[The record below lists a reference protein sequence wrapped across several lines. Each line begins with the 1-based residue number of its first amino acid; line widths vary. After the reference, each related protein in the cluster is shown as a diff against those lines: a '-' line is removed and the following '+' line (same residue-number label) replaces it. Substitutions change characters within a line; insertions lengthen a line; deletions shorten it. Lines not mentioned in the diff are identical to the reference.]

1 MLPFPN
7 TGQLGSDSS
16 VMCISSPVVI
26 KPDLIGWP
34 GILPVRILAYFHFSD
49 NHSEKILFDSF
60 LLNKLF
66 RKEKGG
72 GGITISLT
80 TVIGDIPEVVNVPF
94 LLSLSDCLVLPQLP
108 EQLRFSLAAVRQ
120 SGGSSRC
127 CRNQIRIQSLTKN
140 TTQGGT
146 NE

>member
-1 MLPFPN
+1 
-7 TGQLGSDSS
+7 
-16 VMCISSPVVI
+16 MCISSPVVI

-49 NHSEKILFDSF
+49 NHSEKILFDYF

-66 RKEKGG
+66 RKEKRGG
-72 GGITISLT
+72 GGRVTISLT
-80 TVIGDIPEVVNVPF
+80 TVIGDIPEVVNVAF

-108 EQLRFSLAAVRQ
+108 EQLRFSLAVVRQ
-120 SGGSSRC
+120 SGGSRRC
-127 CRNQIRIQSLTKN
+127 CSNQIRIQSLTKN

-146 NE
+146 K

>member
-72 GGITISLT
+72 GGDNNLINYSYWGHTR
-80 TVIGDIPEVVNVPF
+80 G
-94 LLSLSDCLVLPQLP
+94 C
-108 EQLRFSLAAVRQ
+108 
-120 SGGSSRC
+120 
-127 CRNQIRIQSLTKN
+127 
-140 TTQGGT
+140 
-146 NE
+146 